1 MEEICKEIEKVIKA
15 GLGAVATGVEKAQE
29 AVDQF
34 AKKGEPIFEQA
45 KTSVTDAADKLVK
58 TISEIGKPKVA
69 DMLHDA
75 RDFSLEEMYAL
86 REGISQLI
94 LQKEAQ
100 QQAAPALMPTDE

>member
-15 GLGAVATGVEKAQE
+15 SLGAVATGVEKAQV

-34 AKKGEPIFEQA
+34 AKKGEPIFQQA
-45 KTSVTDAADKLVK
+45 KSTVADVADKLVK
-58 TISEIGKPKVA
+58 TLSEIGKPKVA

-75 RDFSLEEMYAL
+75 REFSLEDMYAL

-94 LQKEAQ
+94 LQKEAELEE
-100 QQAAPALMPTDE
+100 APEIIPTEE